1 MYFSVLLFTT
11 MFRNHSYLDHKY
23 SIRCV
28 FLITTLDCR
37 VHAHGGART
46 SYIFFL
52 FIYLFIYLF
61 YSFFF
66 FLFHSFYFIFFTSI
80 IIEE

>member
-46 SYIFFL
+46 SYIFF
-52 FIYLFIYLF
+52 FFYLFIYLF

-66 FLFHSFYFIFFTSI
+66 FFISFFYFIFFTSI